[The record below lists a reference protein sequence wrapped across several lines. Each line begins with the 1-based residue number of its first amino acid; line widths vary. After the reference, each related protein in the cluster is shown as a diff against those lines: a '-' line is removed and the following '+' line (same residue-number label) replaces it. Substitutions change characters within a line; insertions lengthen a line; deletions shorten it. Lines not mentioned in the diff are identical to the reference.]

1 MCFEQRNRFVIRAHT
16 EMQCYAILKKDWVKL
31 LDDYPKFKEQI
42 KQKLLVSYYHNIFR
56 PLNKQKNKDI
66 KSFLKRNDFDQILTL
81 HESREAFCKKYFIE
95 WVVEDSAQQFMQ
107 MQNEQQKI
115 MIIMRKLD
123 LKLNGFFEKSV
134 KITQHTSD
142 VSKIL

>member
-1 MCFEQRNRFVIRAHT
+1 MIRAHT

-31 LDDYPKFKEQI
+31 LHDYPKFKEQI

-81 HESREAFCKKYFIE
+81 HESREAFCNKYFI
-95 WVVEDSAQQFMQ
+95 DSA
-107 MQNEQQKI
+107 
-115 MIIMRKLD
+115 L
-123 LKLNGFFEKSV
+123 V
-134 KITQHTSD
+134 
-142 VSKIL
+142 